1 MIRDRLMVELRST
14 FSRLLLTA
22 CFALAAVVAAQA
34 QNPGSNRGLASGEG
48 NNQIQGHVYFP
59 TGQAVNT
66 SAVKVTLESLSAYGS
81 STSST
86 DQDGTF
92 RFRGL
97 SPGSYTVIVDAG
109 KDFEKA
115 REPITIDPESRGR
128 VVQVAIQ
135 LHFRVDSSNPA
146 FAGVPQNALSLY
158 QKAVAASQKGDSKAA
173 IQFLTDAVAAHPQF
187 ALALSDL
194 GFHQMKLGQ
203 MDKAGETYEAL
214 LKLKP
219 EDATAHLNLG
229 IVEFNKKKFD
239 EAEAHL
245 RKALE
250 LKSSGPTAHYYLG
263 LTLVSVKRY
272 PDALTEFEA
281 AVANGGENLPL
292 AHKYLGGLYMSAH
305 KNQQAADELE
315 KYLKLDPKAP
325 DADRIKGT
333 IKDLRSKP

>member
-1 MIRDRLMVELRST
+1 MVELRST
-14 FSRLLLTA
+14 WSRVLVTA
-22 CFALAAVVAAQA
+22 YLALAAAVAVQA
-34 QNPGSNRGLASGEG
+34 QNPGSNRGLATGEG

-59 TGQAVNT
+59 SGQAVNT

-97 SPGSYTVIVDAG
+97 SPGSYSVVIDAG

-115 REPITIDPESRGR
+115 REPIVIDPESRGR
-128 VVQVAIQ
+128 IVQVAIQ
-135 LHFRVDSSNPA
+135 LHFKVDASNPA
-146 FAGVPQNALSLY
+146 FAGVPQNALALY
-158 QKAVAASQKGDSKAA
+158 QKATAAAQKSDGKAA
-173 IQFLTDAVAAHPQF
+173 VQFLTEAVAAYPQF

-194 GFHQMKLGQ
+194 GFMQMKMGQ

-219 EDATAHLNLG
+219 EDATAHMNLG
-229 IVEFNKKKFD
+229 IVQFNKKKFD

-250 LKSSGPTAHYYLG
+250 LKSPGPSAHYYLG
-263 LTLVSVKRY
+263 LTLISTKRY
-272 PDALTEFEA
+272 PEALTEFEA
-281 AVANGGENLPL
+281 TLANGGENLPL
-292 AHKYLGGLYMSAH
+292 AHKYLGGLYMSTH
-305 KNQQAADELE
+305 KNQEAADELE

-333 IKDLRSKP
+333 IKDLRSKQ